1 MKLIQSEKTGIF
13 SVKYKTQSGKF
24 KTTSLG
30 TTSKREAV
38 MLVKEAKIEEQETL
52 AKVNALSRDVYLS
65 MTADKNIPFQDCIN
79 EWYEYS
85 KVKARSANTIY
96 TQSGLLTT
104 FAALHGVKLLSDV
117 TPKNINGWVN
127 SEEEINLN
135 SRRQR
140 LAAIRSL
147 FSYAVANSYV
157 IKDPTAMVAVDAS
170 KLSHKQKETRSRE
183 PFTKSE
189 YNKMVK
195 RAPYFMK
202 EAVMLGWW
210 TGLRI
215 IDISK
220 LEWDSWG
227 DDHLTVWTEKQDK
240 RVHLPYDN
248 PLIGDG
254 VLRDMLQDIEYQ
266 DKKYCFPEW
275 AELADDPKR
284 RSRFSV
290 YFKRF
295 LERIEIEGKSFH
307 CLRHSF
313 VTRVSKEVGQLD
325 YDSTLQKIASWVGHS
340 STQTT
345 KGYLHH

>member
-1 MKLIQSEKTGIF
+1 
-13 SVKYKTQSGKF
+13 VKYKTQSGKT

-30 TTSKREAV
+30 TANKKEAI
-38 MLVKEAKIEEQETL
+38 MLVKEARIEEQETL
-52 AKVNALSRDVYLS
+52 AKINSLSRDVYLS
-65 MTADKNIPFQDCIN
+65 MTADKNILFQDCVN

-85 KVKARSANTIY
+85 KVKARSSNTIY
-96 TQSGLLTT
+96 TQSGLMTT
-104 FAALHGVKLLSDV
+104 FATMHNIKLISDV
-117 TPKNINGWVN
+117 TAKNISKWVN
-127 SEEEINLN
+127 SKEDINLN

-157 IKDPTAMVAVDAS
+157 IKDPTALVAVDAS
-170 KLSHKQKETRSRE
+170 KLSHNQKETKTRK
-183 PFTKSE
+183 PFTIPE
-189 YNKMVK
+189 YKKMV
-195 RAPYFMK
+195 RHAPPFMK

-215 IDISK
+215 VDISK

-227 DDHLTVWTEKQDK
+227 EDHLTVWTEKQDK
-240 RVHLPYDN
+240 RVQLPYDN
-248 PLIGDG
+248 PLIGAG

-266 DKKYCFPEW
+266 DKKYCFPQW

-295 LERIEIEGKSFH
+295 LDRMEIEDKSFH

-313 VTRVSKEVGQLD
+313 VSRVAKEVGQLD

>member
-1 MKLIQSEKTGIF
+1 MKLIQSEKTGIY
-13 SVKYKTQSGKF
+13 SVKFKTQSGKYR
-24 KTTSLG
+24 TESLG
-30 TTSKREAV
+30 TSSKREAV
-38 MLVKEAKIEEQETL
+38 MLVKEANIEEQETL
-52 AKVNALSRDVYLS
+52 AKINALRRDVFLS
-65 MTADKNIPFQDCIN
+65 MTADTKILFQDCIN

-85 KVKARSANTIY
+85 KVRARSSNTIY

-104 FAALHGVKLLSDV
+104 FAAIAGIKKLSDV
-117 TPKNINGWVN
+117 TSKGISNWVN
-127 SEEEINLN
+127 SKEGINFN

-147 FSYAVANSYV
+147 FAYAVANSYV
-157 IKDPTAMVAVDAS
+157 TKDPTMEVAVDAS
-170 KLSHKQKETRSRE
+170 KLSHKQKETKVRQ
-183 PFTKSE
+183 PFTKTE
-189 YNKMVK
+189 YNKMIK

-202 EAVMLGWW
+202 QAIVIGWW

-215 IDISK
+215 VDISK

-227 DDHLTVWTEKQDK
+227 EDNLTVWTEKQDK

-248 PLIGDG
+248 PLIGG
-254 VLRDMLQDIEYQ
+254 GILRDTLQEVEFQ
-266 DKKYCFPEW
+266 DKKYLFPEW

-295 LERIEIEGKSFH
+295 MNRIEIEDKSFH

-325 YDSTLQKIASWVGHS
+325 YDSTLQKIAGWVGHS

-345 KGYLHH
+345 KGYLHA